1 MGLTL
6 TKSINITL
14 PKDDVRK
21 YIDEMLDTMLF
32 NITDGQF
39 EIEDIDDIQKAILYK
54 QIINA
59 LRTN

>member
-6 TKSINITL
+6 TKSIDVTL
-14 PKDDVRK
+14 PKNDIK
-21 YIDEMLDTMLF
+21 AYIDEMLDTMLF

-39 EIEDIDDIQKAILYK
+39 GIEDVDDKQKVILYK
-54 QIINA
+54 QIIEA

>member
-6 TKSINITL
+6 TKSIDITL
-14 PKDDVRK
+14 PKNDIK
-21 YIDEMLDTMLF
+21 EYIDEMLDTMLY

-39 EIEDIDDIQKAILYK
+39 EIEDIDDKQKTILYK
-54 QIINA
+54 QIIDA